1 MSQNEANI
9 VAMLISK
16 GKKLFQSPRRF
27 VEFTDHQEANKLL
40 DDIGRYPHA
49 FVLGCLMDKQV
60 KAERAWLI
68 PYHISTKLGD
78 FEFSNLQNLS
88 LAEITDLMTNPKP
101 LHRFSGKMSRE
112 IYGAIQRIRIK
123 FNGDAS
129 LIWSNS
135 PSSAQVVY
143 EFLQFEGIAR
153 KIATMAANLLARHF
167 KIPFKDYYSI
177 DISADV
183 HVRRVFYRVG
193 LIEKGTS
200 VEKTIDRIIYKARSL
215 NPKFPGLIDSPV
227 WEIGHNWC
235 KPKKPLCGKCYLQD
249 ICPKKGV

>member
-1 MSQNEANI
+1 MYRNEANI

-16 GKKLFQSPRRF
+16 GEKLFESPRKF
-27 VEFTDHQEANKLL
+27 VGFTDHQEANKLL
-40 DDIGRYPHA
+40 NDIERYPHA

-68 PYHISTKLGD
+68 PYHISTKLGS
-78 FEFSNLQNLS
+78 FEFLNLQNLS

-101 LHRFSGKMSRE
+101 LHRFSEKMSGE
-112 IYGAIQRIRIK
+112 IYSAIQRIRIK

-135 PSSAQVVY
+135 PPSAQVVY

-153 KIATMAANLLARHF
+153 KIATMAANILARNF
-167 KIPFKDYYSI
+167 KIPFSDYYSI

-193 LIEKGTS
+193 LIEKGS
-200 VEKTIDRIIYKARSL
+200 SLGKTHVHQVKSYKALKS
-215 NPKFPGLIDSPV
+215 
-227 WEIGHNWC
+227 
-235 KPKKPLCGKCYLQD
+235 
-249 ICPKKGV
+249 